1 MKNRRT
7 VVKAVAFLAFS
18 TVLTAAQM
26 QWPAGSRTKAESSAT
41 PKTLIGIVSD
51 SMCGAQHME
60 KDKTPAECTR
70 VCVKQSMKY
79 ALVVDKKVYTLEG
92 HEAEPDKLAG
102 QKVIVKGNVTGETVT
117 VQSVVSAKG

>member
-1 MKNRRT
+1 MKNRRI

-51 SMCGAQHME
+51 SVCGAQHME

-79 ALVVDKKVYTLEG
+79 ALVVDKKVYIVVVLLLEVI
-92 HEAEPDKLAG
+92 HDDHLA
-102 QKVIVKGNVTGETVT
+102 KPR
-117 VQSVVSAKG
+117 A